1 MPRQQEESGRTSRH
15 PASDSLQQNEALRDR
30 AVSGFHTFGFVGAC
44 HRLQSGSPKS
54 TIKIVASRHLEQV
67 LAHAENQLAATGARR
82 PTEVLPLYKKFLK
95 VEEHRLRLKHQAG
108 HGGREI
114 CAHRADLVDVLLRY
128 VFGAAFTATR
138 PEEASGAPLA
148 LIALGGYGRGELN
161 PFSDIDVML
170 LHRQGA
176 KKISPHLEEMVEQV
190 LYLLWDSGF
199 KVGHSTRSIKEA
211 ITQANRDMLTKTAM
225 LESRFLAGDAELARE
240 FREQFRSKCVEG
252 HEREYVEMRMQ
263 DQVVRHKKFGDS
275 VYLQEP
281 HVKSGCGGLR
291 DYQNLLW
298 MTYFKEGSLSTNQL
312 VGKDWLSETDQRR
325 IERAYDFLLRLRTDL
340 HYATGRATDILH
352 LNLQEQ
358 IAKRLN
364 YSFGNGQLRS
374 ETLMRD
380 YFEHTRN
387 IFRVTERISAQFGSG
402 HVTSR
407 TRSLFSF
414 LPLIRPDK
422 TPIGESFF
430 IRNKQL
436 HPDRRDLFQKDPE
449 QMMRA
454 FQLIQEYVLD
464 LSPEAADLVSRSLEQ
479 VTRTYQYARGPR
491 EIFTAILSRKGE
503 VGRVLRA
510 MHRVD
515 FLGRYIPEFGQL
527 TCLVQHEF
535 LHRYTAD
542 EHTLVCIDKLDA
554 IVKTDDSKLIAYRKI
569 FEHLD
574 DPFVL
579 YLALLLHDTG
589 KAVGAWPHSEAS
601 ALFAQR
607 VATRLQLSPEQRKSL
622 ILLVDH
628 HLTLSKIA
636 QQRNLDDPATV
647 AELAKIVKHQKNLD
661 ALMLLTLADGQGTSA
676 EAWSDWKESL
686 VWELFHE
693 TSRYLAD
700 QKSYYEQTKIE
711 RESLQVSVA
720 EALPP
725 DYADEIEAH
734 FDFMPDNYF
743 RGCDVPEI
751 VEHLKLLRSFFENV
765 LSRGEQ
771 PLAPAVKWKAFT
783 EHGHSLVSFW
793 TWDHE
798 QLLAK
803 IAGSFS
809 VVPINILSAD
819 VFPRGDNVVL
829 SVFRVCNTKA
839 HAVTDSREFELVE
852 QTLGRALADENFD
865 FLPLIEKAKRQSR
878 LPLAPGIEFPTH
890 IGVDNKTHP
899 MYTLI
904 EIQAPDR
911 LGLLYDI
918 LASLDRESVLIALSR
933 INTQDGAAIDTLY
946 VVDRSTHT
954 KIIDSDRITAIQR
967 HLQRAILGGGAA
979 KSK

>member
-1 MPRQQEESGRTSRH
+1 MAT
-15 PASDSLQQNEALRDR
+15 
-30 AVSGFHTFGFVGAC
+30 
-44 HRLQSGSPKS
+44 
-54 TIKIVASRHLEQV
+54 SRHLEQV
-67 LAHAENQLAATGARR
+67 LAHAANQLAATGARR
-82 PTEVLPLYKKFLK
+82 PTEVLPLYKKFLN

-108 HGGREI
+108 GGGREI
-114 CAHRADLVDVLLRY
+114 CARRAELIDVLLQY
-128 VFGAAFTATR
+128 VFGAAATASR
-138 PEEASGAPLA
+138 GNGASRTPLA

-170 LHRQGA
+170 LHHQGS
-176 KKISPHLEEMVEQV
+176 KKVSPHLEEMGQQV

-211 ITQANRDMLTKTAM
+211 IAQANRDMRTKTAM

-240 FREQFRSKCVEG
+240 FRKQFRSKCVEG

-263 DQVVRHKKFGDS
+263 DQVARHKKFGDS

-312 VGKDWLSETDQRR
+312 VGKDWLSESDQRQ

-340 HYATGRATDILH
+340 HYMTGRATDTLH
-352 LNLQEQ
+352 MNLQDQ
-358 IAKRLN
+358 IAQRLN
-364 YSFGNGQLRS
+364 YSPQNGQLRS

-387 IFRVTERISAQFGSG
+387 IFRVTERITEQFVSG

-414 LPLIRPDK
+414 LPLVRPDK
-422 TPIGESFF
+422 VPIGDSFF
-430 IRNKQL
+430 VRNNQL
-436 HPDRRDLFQKDPE
+436 HPARRDLFRKDPE

-454 FQLIQEYVLD
+454 FQLTQERALD
-464 LSPEAADLVSRSLEQ
+464 LSPELADLLSRSLGQ

-491 EIFTAILSRKGE
+491 DIFKAILSRKGE
-503 VGRVLRA
+503 VGRILRM

-554 IVKTDDSKLIAYRKI
+554 LATTEDPKLIAYRGI
-569 FEHLD
+569 FERLE

-579 YLALLLHDTG
+579 YLALLLHDSG
-589 KAVGAWPHSEAS
+589 KAVGARRHSEAS

-607 VATRLQLSPEQRKSL
+607 VATRLQLSSEQRKSL
-622 ILLVDH
+622 ILVVDH
-628 HLTLSKIA
+628 HLTLSMIA

-647 AELAKIVKHQKNLD
+647 TELAGIVKNQKNLN

-700 QKSYYEQTKIE
+700 QKSYYEQTRIE
-711 RESLQVSVA
+711 RDSLQAAVA
-720 EALPP
+720 ENLSP
-725 DYADEIEAH
+725 DYADEIDAH
-734 FDFMPDNYF
+734 FEFMPDNYF
-743 RGCDVPEI
+743 RGSDVPDI
-751 VEHLKLLRSFFENV
+751 VEHLKLFRSFVENV
-765 LSRGEQ
+765 SGRGEY
-771 PLAPAVKWKAFT
+771 PLASAVKWKALS
-783 EHGHSLVSFW
+783 EQGHSVVSFC
-793 TWDHE
+793 TWE
-798 QLLAK
+798 RERLLAK

-819 VFPRGDNVVL
+819 IFPRGDSVVL
-829 SVFRVCNTKA
+829 SIFRVCNTKA
-839 HAVTDSREFELVE
+839 QAVTDPRTFELVE
-852 QTLGRALADENFD
+852 QTLQSALDDENFD

-878 LPLAPGIEFPTH
+878 HRLTPGMEFPTR
-890 IGVDNKTHP
+890 IALDNKTHP
-899 MYTLI
+899 AYTLI

-918 LASLDRESVLIALSR
+918 LTCLDRDRVSIALSR

-946 VVDRSTHT
+946 VVDRSTHA
-954 KIIDSDRITAIQR
+954 KITDSHRI
-967 HLQRAILGGGAA
+967 RAIHEHLTSAILSGGAG
-979 KSK
+979 KPT

>member
-1 MPRQQEESGRTSRH
+1 MRT
-15 PASDSLQQNEALRDR
+15 
-30 AVSGFHTFGFVGAC
+30 
-44 HRLQSGSPKS
+44 
-54 TIKIVASRHLEQV
+54 SRHLEQV
-67 LAHAENQLAATGARR
+67 LAHAENRLAATGSRR

-108 HGGREI
+108 GGGREI
-114 CAHRADLVDVLLRY
+114 CARRAELIDILLQY
-128 VFGAAFTATR
+128 VFSAAAAAAR
-138 PEEASGAPLA
+138 ENGRAEVPLA

-170 LHRQGA
+170 LHRQRDE
-176 KKISPHLEEMVEQV
+176 ISPHLEEMVNQV

-211 ITQANRDMLTKTAM
+211 IAQANRDMRTKTAM
-225 LESRFLAGDAELARE
+225 LESRFLAGDNELAVE
-240 FREQFRSKCVEG
+240 FRDQFRSKCVEG
-252 HEREYVEMRMQ
+252 HEPEYVEMRMQ
-263 DQVVRHKKFGDS
+263 DQIARHSKFGDS
-275 VYLQEP
+275 AYLQEP
-281 HVKSGCGGLR
+281 NLKSGCGGLR

-298 MTYFKEGSLSTNQL
+298 MTYFREGSLSTNQL
-312 VGKDWLSETDQRR
+312 VGKDWLSESDQRR

-352 LNLQEQ
+352 INLQEQ
-358 IAKRLN
+358 IARRLN
-364 YSFGNGQLRS
+364 YSPRNGQLRS
-374 ETLMRD
+374 EALMRD
-380 YFEHTRN
+380 YYEHARN
-387 IFRVTERISAQFGSG
+387 IFRVTERITEQFVSG
-402 HVTSR
+402 YVTNK
-407 TRSLFSF
+407 TRALFSF
-414 LPLIRPDK
+414 LPLIRADK
-422 TPIGESFF
+422 TSIGDSFF
-430 IRNKQL
+430 VRNKQL
-436 HPDRRDLFQKDPE
+436 HAARRDVFRREPE

-454 FQLIQEYVLD
+454 FQLVQERDLD
-464 LSPEAADLVSRSLEQ
+464 LSPELGDLLSRSLRHI
-479 VTRTYQYARGPR
+479 TRTYQYARGPR
-491 EIFTAILSRKGE
+491 EIFKSILSEKGR
-503 VGRVLRA
+503 VGRILRM

-554 IVKTDDSKLIAYRKI
+554 LTQTVDRKLIFYRRL
-569 FEHLD
+569 FEQLD
-574 DPFVL
+574 DPLVL

-589 KAVGAWPHSEAS
+589 KAVGARPHSEAS
-601 ALFAQR
+601 ALFAHR
-607 VATRLQLSPEQRKSL
+607 VANRLRLSTEQRKAL

-628 HLTLSKIA
+628 HLTLSNIA

-647 AELAKIVKHQKNLD
+647 VEMANVVKDQKNLN

-725 DYADEIEAH
+725 DYTDEIEAH

-765 LSRGEQ
+765 SSRGEQ

-829 SVFRVCNTKA
+829 GVFRVCNTKG
-839 HAVTDSREFELVE
+839 HAVTDPCEFELVE
-852 QTLGRALADENFD
+852 QTLRRALEDENFD
-865 FLPLIEKAKRQSR
+865 FLPLIERAKYQGR
-878 LPLAPGIEFPTH
+878 LRLVPGIEFPIH
-890 IGVDNKTHP
+890 IGIDNKTHP
-899 MYTLI
+899 IYTLI

-918 LASLDRESVLIALSR
+918 LASLDLESVLIALSR
-933 INTQDGAAIDTLY
+933 INT
-946 VVDRSTHT
+946 
-954 KIIDSDRITAIQR
+954 
-967 HLQRAILGGGAA
+967 
-979 KSK
+979 

>member
-1 MPRQQEESGRTSRH
+1 M
-15 PASDSLQQNEALRDR
+15 
-30 AVSGFHTFGFVGAC
+30 
-44 HRLQSGSPKS
+44 
-54 TIKIVASRHLEQV
+54 ASRHLEQV

-108 HGGREI
+108 GGGREI
-114 CAHRADLVDVLLRY
+114 CARRAELVDVLLQY
-128 VFGAAFTATR
+128 VFGAAAIAAHGDG
-138 PEEASGAPLA
+138 ASGTPLA

-161 PFSDIDVML
+161 PFSDVDVMV
-170 LHRQGA
+170 LHRQG
-176 KKISPHLEEMVEQV
+176 KRKISPDLEEMVQQV

-199 KVGHSTRSIKEA
+199 KVGHSTRSTKEA
-211 ITQANRDMLTKTAM
+211 ITQANHDMRTKTAM
-225 LESRFLAGDAELARE
+225 LESRFLAGDAELAQE

-252 HEREYVEMRMQ
+252 HEREYVEMRMH
-263 DQVVRHKKFGDS
+263 DQVARHKKFGDS

-352 LNLQEQ
+352 LNIQEQ

-364 YSFGNGQLRS
+364 YSQENGQLQS
-374 ETLMRD
+374 EALMRN
-380 YFEHTRN
+380 YYEHTRN
-387 IFRVTERISAQFGSG
+387 IFRVTERITAQFVSG
-402 HVTSR
+402 RVTSR

-414 LPLIRPDK
+414 LPLIRAKK
-422 TPIGESFF
+422 TPIESFF

-436 HPDRRDLFQKDPE
+436 HPDQRDLFRKDPE

-454 FQLIQEYVLD
+454 FQLTQEHALD
-464 LSPEAADLVSRSLEQ
+464 LSPDLADLFSRNLGQ
-479 VTRTYQYARGPR
+479 VTRTYQYATAPR
-491 EIFTAILSRKGE
+491 EMFKTILSRKGE
-503 VGRVLRA
+503 AGRVLRM

-554 IVKTDDSKLIAYRKI
+554 LARTEDPKLIAYRRI
-569 FEHLD
+569 FEQLE

-589 KAVGAWPHSEAS
+589 KAVGARPHSEAS

-607 VATRLQLSPEQRKSL
+607 VANRLRLSTEQRKAL

-628 HLTLSKIA
+628 HLTLSNIA

-647 AELAKIVKHQKNLD
+647 KELADIVKHQKNLNT
-661 ALMLLTLADGQGTSA
+661 LMLLTLADGQGTSA

-686 VWELFHE
+686 VWQLFHE

-720 EALPP
+720 ENLSA

-734 FDFMPDNYF
+734 FEFMPDNYF
-743 RGCDVPEI
+743 RACDVPEI
-751 VEHLKLLRSFFENV
+751 VEHLKLVRSFFANV
-765 LSRGEQ
+765 SSRGEQ
-771 PLAPAVKWKAFT
+771 PLAPMIKWKASP
-783 EHGHSLVSFW
+783 EQGHSIVSFC
-793 TWDHE
+793 TWELE

-819 VFPRGDNVVL
+819 IFPRGDSVVL
-829 SVFRVCNTKA
+829 GVFRVCGPKA
-839 HAVTDSREFELVE
+839 HAVTDQRDCELVE
-852 QTLGRALADENFD
+852 QTLQSALEHENFD
-865 FLPLIEKAKRQSR
+865 FLPLIERATRQSR
-878 LPLAPGIEFPTH
+878 RRNVQEIEFPTR
-890 IGVDNKTHP
+890 IAIDNGAHP
-899 MYTLI
+899 TYTLI
-904 EIQAPDR
+904 DIQAPDR

-918 LASLDRESVLIALSR
+918 LSCLDREGVSIALSR

-946 VVDRSTHT
+946 VVDRSTHA
-954 KIIDSDRITAIQR
+954 KIIDSHRIAALQK
-967 HLQRAILGGGAA
+967 HLQNAILSARPLNP
-979 KSK
+979 SK

>member
-1 MPRQQEESGRTSRH
+1 M
-15 PASDSLQQNEALRDR
+15 A
-30 AVSGFHTFGFVGAC
+30 
-44 HRLQSGSPKS
+44 K
-54 TIKIVASRHLEQV
+54 SRHLEQV
-67 LAHAENQLAATGARR
+67 LAHAANQLAATGTRR

-108 HGGREI
+108 GGGREI
-114 CAHRADLVDVLLRY
+114 CARRAELVDVLLQY
-128 VFGAAFTATR
+128 VFGAAATATR
-138 PEEASGAPLA
+138 GNGESGIALA

-170 LHRQGA
+170 LHHKGR
-176 KKISPHLEEMVEQV
+176 KKISPHLEEMVQQV

-199 KVGHSTRSIKEA
+199 KVGHSTHSIKDA
-211 ITQANRDMLTKTAM
+211 IAQANRDMRTKTAM

-252 HEREYVEMRMQ
+252 YEREYVEMRMQ
-263 DQVVRHKKFGDS
+263 DQVARHKKFGDS

-312 VGKDWLSETDQRR
+312 VGKDWLSESDQRQ
-325 IERAYDFLLRLRTDL
+325 IERAYEFLLRLRTDL
-340 HYATGRATDILH
+340 HYATGRASDILH

-364 YSFGNGQLRS
+364 YSPRNGQLRS
-374 ETLMRD
+374 ETLMRE
-380 YFEHTRN
+380 YYEHTRN
-387 IFRVTERISAQFGSG
+387 IFRVTERITEQFVRG

-414 LPLIRPDK
+414 LPLVRPDK
-422 TPIGESFF
+422 APIGDSFF
-430 IRNKQL
+430 VRDTQL
-436 HPDRRDLFQKDPE
+436 YPARRDVFRKDPG
-449 QMMRA
+449 QMMQA
-454 FQLIQEYVLD
+454 FQLAQERALD
-464 LSPEAADLVSRSLEQ
+464 PSPELADLLSRSLGQ

-491 EIFTAILSRKGE
+491 DIFKAILSRKGE
-503 VGRVLRA
+503 VGRILRM

-554 IVKTDDSKLIAYRKI
+554 LATTDDPKLIAYRRI
-569 FEHLD
+569 FEQLD

-579 YLALLLHDTG
+579 YLALLLHDSG
-589 KAVGAWPHSEAS
+589 KAVGARRHSEAS

-607 VATRLQLSPEQRKSL
+607 VATRLQLSSEQRKSL

-628 HLTLSKIA
+628 HLTLSMIA

-647 AELAKIVKHQKNLD
+647 AELAGVVKNQKNLN
-661 ALMLLTLADGQGTSA
+661 ALMLLTLADGQGTSG

-700 QKSYYEQTKIE
+700 RKSYYEQTRIE
-711 RESLQVSVA
+711 RESLQTAVA
-720 EALPP
+720 ENLSP
-725 DYADEIEAH
+725 DYADEIDAH

-743 RGCDVPEI
+743 RGNDVPEI
-751 VEHLKLLRSFFENV
+751 VEHLKLFRSFIEHV
-765 LSRGEQ
+765 SSQGEH
-771 PLAPAVKWKAFT
+771 PLASAVKWKALP
-783 EHGHSLVSFW
+783 ELGHSVVSFC
-793 TWDHE
+793 TWE
-798 QLLAK
+798 RERLLAK
-803 IAGSFS
+803 ISGSFS
-809 VVPINILSAD
+809 VVPVNILSAD
-819 VFPRGDNVVL
+819 IFPRGDNVVL
-829 SVFRVCNTKA
+829 SVFRVCDTKA
-839 HAVTDSREFELVE
+839 GAVTDPRAFEMVD
-852 QTLGRALADENFD
+852 QTLRNALDDENFD

-878 LPLAPGIEFPTH
+878 SRLAPTIEFPTR
-890 IGVDNKTHP
+890 IAMDNETHP
-899 MYTLI
+899 AYTLI

-918 LASLDRESVLIALSR
+918 LTCLDRENVSIALSR

-946 VVDRSTHT
+946 VVDRSTDA
-954 KIIDSDRITAIQR
+954 KITDPHRIRTI
-967 HLQRAILGGGAA
+967 HDCLTSTILGGATA
-979 KSK
+979 KPT